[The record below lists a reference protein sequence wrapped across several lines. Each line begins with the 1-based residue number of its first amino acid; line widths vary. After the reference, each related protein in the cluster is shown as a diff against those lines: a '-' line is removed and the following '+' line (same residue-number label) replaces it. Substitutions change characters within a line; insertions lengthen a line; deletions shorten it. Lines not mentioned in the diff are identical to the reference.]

1 MGDISLRLCN
11 PGPMTA
17 PGPESLPLD
26 RFDELAVFVQIAEAG
41 SLTAAARRLGVPK
54 STVSRALAR
63 LEDALGTALVRR
75 QSRGPALTDQGR
87 QLAALAAPHVAGLRD
102 AALALGRGVEEPYGT
117 LRVTAPVDIAQV
129 VIGPILPAFQAR
141 YPRVAIEVD
150 VALRYVDLVGEGF
163 DAALR
168 VSTRPLPS
176 STLVARKVASIEIG
190 LYAGTTYL
198 ARRDSPRRVEDLAAH
213 DHVLF
218 QPQRGRAKLTLE
230 GRSRQEITVQGRL
243 GGNDFFFLR
252 EAIVAGAGI
261 GPLPWF
267 VARSELESGRLQRVL
282 PAIGVK
288 SASVYWVQPP
298 ARPTPRKLEA
308 FRDFVLEHAPRLL
321 VPPAENP
328 RVLARK

>member
-11 PGPMTA
+11 PGPMATSS
-17 PGPESLPLD
+17 PDSLPLD
-26 RFDELAVFVQIAEAG
+26 RFDELAVFVEIAEAG

-54 STVSRALAR
+54 STVSRALSR
-63 LEDALGTALVRR
+63 LEGALGTALVRR
-75 QSRGPALTDQGR
+75 LSRGPALTEQGR

-102 AALALGRGVEEPYGT
+102 AALALGRAVEEPYGT

-129 VIGPILPAFQAR
+129 VLGPILPAFLAR
-141 YPRVAIEVD
+141 YPSVGIEVD
-150 VALRYVDLVGEGF
+150 LTHRYVDVVGEGF

-176 STLVARKVASIEIG
+176 STLLARKIAPIDIG

-198 ARRDSPRRVEDLAAH
+198 ARREPPRRLEDLALH
-213 DHVLF
+213 EHVLF
-218 QPQRGRAKLTLE
+218 QPQRGRAKLVLE
-230 GRSRQEITVQGRL
+230 GRGRGEVTVQGRI

-267 VARSELESGRLQRVL
+267 VARSEIESGRLQRVL
-282 PAIGVK
+282 PSIGLK
-288 SASVYWVQPP
+288 SASVFWVQPP
-298 ARPTPRKLEA
+298 TRPMPRKLEA
-308 FRDFVLEHAPRLL
+308 FRDFVLEHAARLL
-321 VPPAENP
+321 VPPPENP
-328 RVLARK
+328 RVAARK